1 MFPPTTTKEEEEEEK
16 RRRRRRANERSKK
29 REWGK
34 SKKVG
39 VRPRGGGLDCMEGWR
54 DGKVVEVGGFGLD
67 IDIVYGT

>member
-1 MFPPTTTKEEEEEEK
+1 MFPPTTTKEEEEEK
-16 RRRRRRANERSKK
+16 RRRRRRANER
-29 REWGK
+29 